1 LEEPEQIGAETKFVV
16 EKQENK
22 LEFTLQAEKTIRFNQ
37 KRKHRP

>member
-1 LEEPEQIGAETKFVV
+1 VV

-37 KRKHRP
+37 KRKHRPWDRFKKFGEGN